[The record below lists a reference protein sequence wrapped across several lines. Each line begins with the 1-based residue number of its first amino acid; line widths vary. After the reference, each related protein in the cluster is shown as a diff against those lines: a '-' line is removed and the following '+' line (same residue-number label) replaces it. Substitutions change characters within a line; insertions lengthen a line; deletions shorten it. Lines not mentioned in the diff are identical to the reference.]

1 MVTTEADSKGVTER
15 GVSVASIGL
24 KVLRFDNDPWTALF
38 LGNSTDLWH
47 LRGPFREGYSKRSS
61 ESAAYITIELQSV
74 SREISVAG
82 HFDFDG
88 AE

>member
-1 MVTTEADSKGVTER
+1 MVTTAADSKGVTEPP
-15 GVSVASIGL
+15 VSVASIGL
-24 KVLRFDNDPWTALF
+24 RVLRFDIDPWTAVF
-38 LGNSTDLWH
+38 LVNSTDFWH

-61 ESAAYITIELQSV
+61 ESAGYITIELQSV

-82 HFDFDG
+82 YFDFDG

>member
-1 MVTTEADSKGVTER
+1 MSRKCRFLNNLISDHVVSTATDSKGVTER

-47 LRGPFREGYSKRSS
+47 LRSPFREGYSKRLF
-61 ESAAYITIELQSV
+61 EPARYITIES
-74 SREISVAG
+74 
-82 HFDFDG
+82 
-88 AE
+88 